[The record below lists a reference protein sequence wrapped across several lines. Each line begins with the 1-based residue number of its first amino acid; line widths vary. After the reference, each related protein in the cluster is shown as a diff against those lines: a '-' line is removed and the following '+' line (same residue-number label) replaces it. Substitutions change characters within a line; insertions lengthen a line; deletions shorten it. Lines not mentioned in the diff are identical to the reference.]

1 MHHLHLS
8 RFWVLVLSSA
18 LFLLAQISG
27 YTISTPAFLGL
38 LSGLTGLAYGF
49 LFGVYP
55 ALVAET
61 FGVHGLSQNWGV
73 MTLSPVSNLSTFEIL
88 SLCGEPCSCAI
99 LSNGLRLGVSQ
110 RNADEEPH
118 RSYRAKC
125 LTSSTDECSMA
136 TASSSGMARGIAGR
150 GPGAIGMRI

>member
-1 MHHLHLS
+1 MHYLHLS

-73 MTLSPVSNLSTFEIL
+73 MTLSPVSCLSTFKPHH
-88 SLCGEPCSCAI
+88 LCGEICSCAI
-99 LSNGLRLGVSQ
+99 LSNGLRKAQ
-110 RNADEEPH
+110 
-118 RSYRAKC
+118 
-125 LTSSTDECSMA
+125 
-136 TASSSGMARGIAGR
+136 
-150 GPGAIGMRI
+150 IGSF